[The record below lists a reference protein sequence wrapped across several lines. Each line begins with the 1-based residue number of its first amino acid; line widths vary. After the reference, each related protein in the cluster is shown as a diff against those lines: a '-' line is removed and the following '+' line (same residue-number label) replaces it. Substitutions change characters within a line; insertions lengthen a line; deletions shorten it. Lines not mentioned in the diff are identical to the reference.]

1 MLGNL
6 RVIDKWRPK
15 RAYMIHYSGYEDLEY
30 ADDPVNGP
38 MNAARFRDELRRAA
52 SGRDIRLAE
61 HGMVLGDTVPWPE

>member
-1 MLGNL
+1 
-6 RVIDKWRPK
+6 
-15 RAYMIHYSGYEDLEY
+15 MIHYSGYEDLEY